1 MVSQTLK
8 AAGTA
13 GLAGLTACLVA
24 LILTP
29 FVRAAAVRFGWI
41 AKPVED
47 RWGRRVV
54 ARLGGMAMF
63 LGFGVTVLAWVP
75 LSPQVVGLL
84 VGAMLVFLLGLVDD
98 LRRLLPSTKL
108 VGQLLIG
115 CLIVISGVRVESL
128 PWPWLSIPLSVF
140 WFVLVMNAFN
150 LLDNMDGLAAGVG
163 AIAAAFCALHA
174 VSTQQWVIVSLGSI
188 LCGACLGFLRYN
200 FPPAKIYMGDSGSH
214 FLGLTLAGLALFGS
228 WQQHST
234 QLVSVLAVPVLVLA
248 VPIFDTCFV
257 AIQRVRHRQ
266 SPFVG
271 GTDHVSHR
279 LAVLG
284 LSVRQTVI
292 ALYGVSACLGL
303 LSLLTR
309 GLKPLPASAM
319 WLLVATGLV
328 VVGRY
333 LSRVKVY
340 RLEHRS
346 PGRGASLERE
356 HVKPSR
362 LGTSSTLIETMLLHK
377 RRLLEILIDFS
388 IISSVYVFAHL
399 LRYEGA
405 LTSDIQQLVVKS
417 LPIVLVIKIGC
428 FAGCNLY
435 RGVWRYLGLS
445 DIVTIFK
452 AVTLGSILSSLALLY
467 LWRFEGYSRAVSIID
482 WMLTFLAVGGSRVA
496 ERLLDEW
503 ITRTAE
509 RGVPVIILGAGDTG
523 EMVLRYLKHEGRPTR
538 RVVGFLD
545 DDLSKH
551 GSRIHGCA
559 ILGGRA
565 KLSDVLQD
573 YHVREVLIAISDP
586 PGELL
591 QHVQRCC
598 EPCGAS
604 WKVVTAGIVDAL

>member
-1 MVSQTLK
+1 MDGPAAQTLNGIG
-8 AAGTA
+8 AAA
-13 GLAGLTACLVA
+13 LAGLTGALA
-24 LILTP
+24 TLILTP
-29 FVRAAAVRFGWI
+29 LVRAAAVRFGWI

-47 RWGRRVV
+47 RWGRRIV
-54 ARLGGMAMF
+54 ARLGGVAMF
-63 LGFGVTVLAWVP
+63 LGFGLAALLWIP
-75 LSPQVVGLL
+75 LQPQVIGLL
-84 VGAMLVFLLGLVDD
+84 AGMVLVVLLGLVDD
-98 LRRLLPSTKL
+98 LRRLPPSTKL
-108 VGQLLIG
+108 VAQLLIG
-115 CLIVISGVRVESL
+115 CFVVLTGVRVESL

-163 AIAAAFCALHA
+163 AIASAFCALHA
-174 VSTQQWVIVSLGSI
+174 VSTQQWVIVSLGMI
-188 LCGACLGFLRYN
+188 LCGVCLGFLRYN

-214 FLGLTLAGLALFGS
+214 FLGLTLASLAFFGS

-284 LSVRQTVI
+284 LSVRRTVVV
-292 ALYGVSACLGL
+292 LYGVSACLGL
-303 LSLLTR
+303 LSLVTSR
-309 GLKPLPASAM
+309 LKPLPTLAL
-319 WLLVATGLV
+319 WLLVVTGLG

-340 RLEHRS
+340 RLEHAPSGTRGPLKPAR
-346 PGRGASLERE
+346 PGA
-356 HVKPSR
+356 P
-362 LGTSSTLIETMLLHK
+362 STLIETMLLHK

-399 LRYEGA
+399 LRYEGM
-405 LTSDIQQLVVKS
+405 LTADIQQLVVQS
-417 LPIVLVIKIGC
+417 LPIVLVIKISC

-445 DIVTIFK
+445 DIVTVFK

-467 LWRFEGYSRAVSIID
+467 LWRFQGYSRAVSIID
-482 WMLTFLAVGGSRVA
+482 WLLTFLAVGGSRVA

-503 ITRTAE
+503 ITRTAA
-509 RGVPVIILGAGDTG
+509 RGIPVVILGAGDTG
-523 EMVLRYLKHEGRPTR
+523 EMVLRYLKYEGRPAR
-538 RVVGFLD
+538 HVVGFLD

-551 GSRIHGCA
+551 GSRIHGCPV
-559 ILGGRA
+559 LGGRA
-565 KLSDVLQD
+565 RLAGVLHD
-573 YHVREVLIAISDP
+573 HGVREVLVAINDP

-598 EPCGAS
+598 EPCGAA
-604 WKVVTAGIVDAL
+604 WKVVTAGIVNAL